1 MPTKPFGSSR
11 TTLFLTS
18 TGNSIMDTFS
28 SNIFV
33 AMLLAFHIFAATTWK
48 VVMFFKVVFSFRA
61 FFLKLAIF
69 SGDKWSTRIWF
80 WGADCVALV
89 PLLPWIVN
97 KLCVSV
103 DFDYSKC
110 GWLIFGGF
118 QALRSVLPAFGTM
131 MRSPPRVNAPK
142 FTSKSLI
149 AEPSSVQWL

>member
-61 FFLKLAIF
+61 FFLKLAFFFWWQMEHTNLILGRGLRSIGSTFALQSEQVVCF
-69 SGDKWSTRIWF
+69 SGFWLLKMWMAYLWRVSSSQKCSTCIWYY
-80 WGADCVALV
+80 DE
-89 PLLPWIVN
+89 
-97 KLCVSV
+97 VSTA
-103 DFDYSKC
+103 C
-110 GWLIFGGF
+110 
-118 QALRSVLPAFGTM
+118 
-131 MRSPPRVNAPK
+131 
-142 FTSKSLI
+142 
-149 AEPSSVQWL
+149 